1 MSRFLLEERSRIF
14 LLDIIP
20 VISGMILLLKGKMEK
35 SRKRLEI
42 CDLVFDV
49 VVDLGWEVL
58 CELV

>member
-49 VVDLGWEVL
+49 VVKLGWEVL